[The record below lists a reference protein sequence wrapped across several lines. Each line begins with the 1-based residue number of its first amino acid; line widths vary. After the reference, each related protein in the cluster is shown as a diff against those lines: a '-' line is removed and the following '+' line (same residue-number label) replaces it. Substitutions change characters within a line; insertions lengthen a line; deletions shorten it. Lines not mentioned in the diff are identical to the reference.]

1 MGRCGA
7 GSERR
12 TPGPSEVRLPP
23 RGPESGRITTAGF
36 ASGGVDWAGFVAV
49 DEGFFGAITGGLP
62 TTAGRT
68 GLAGRTSAAPPAAG
82 RSGGFA
88 ALPAINSLS
97 RATSSSV
104 MLASAEPLSW
114 IPAREQISTSSL
126 LSSFNSFARV

>member
-1 MGRCGA
+1 M
-7 GSERR
+7 
-12 TPGPSEVRLPP
+12 
-23 RGPESGRITTAGF
+23 TTAGF
-36 ASGGVDWAGFVAV
+36 GSGGVDWAGFVAV
-49 DEGFFGAITGGLP
+49 EEEFLAAITGGLP
-62 TTAGRT
+62 TTAGLT

-82 RSGGFA
+82 RSGSFV
-88 ALPAINSLS
+88 ALPAMNSLS